1 MMFYLIRLFTARL
14 FSGCQ
19 RHSNSL
25 RLAIFLLAASVIN
38 ACGFQLRGAM
48 DISPD
53 ITPIFIQQNSAFE
66 LAREIKDLLV
76 NNHLEIAKSQ
86 EAASSQ
92 ITLTKEAKSRRV
104 LSVDT
109 DGRAREYLLNYTVN
123 FTMKVNQ
130 SKQRD
135 DSLSLE
141 RSLLFDTDAVVAVAN
156 ESEILYKD
164 MQKDVAR
171 LILLKLQ
178 AHSLNHEKN
187 KAGIED
193 EVPAE
198 SDVEKQ

>member
-1 MMFYLIRLFTARL
+1 
-14 FSGCQ
+14 
-19 RHSNSL
+19 
-25 RLAIFLLAASVIN
+25 
-38 ACGFQLRGAM
+38 M
-48 DISPD
+48 DISRD
-53 ITPIFIQQNSAFE
+53 ITPVFIQQNSAFE

-76 NNHLEIAKSQ
+76 SNNLSVAKSQ

-92 ITLTKEAKSRRV
+92 IALNKETKSQRV

-123 FTMKVNQ
+123 FTIKINQ
-130 SKQRD
+130 SKQVD

-164 MQKDVAR
+164 MQSDVAY

-178 AHSLNHEKN
+178 AHSLNYEKHN
-187 KAGIED
+187 VGIEHK
-193 EVPAE
+193 VPAE
-198 SDVEKQ
+198 SDVEK